1 MRGAPFVAAAIFSS
15 LWLLPGVARATGVM
29 EFPDN
34 GSEQEARGGA
44 WVARASDP
52 LATFYNPAG
61 LAGQPTRLT
70 LQANLSTQNTC
81 FTRLK
86 AGPQPNYPQGD
97 VTQDGTA
104 AGGTYPKVCNNG
116 GLFPDPQIAFTY
128 RLTDRIGLGIAILGP
143 SAVGNVTWPDFVNGS
158 TPSPQRYLL
167 VSSNVV
173 LLTPTVGVGWEPV
186 DNLRLGASFIAG
198 TAPTI
203 DFINVSPALA
213 DANAATQSPGTND
226 VRSEL
231 KAHDYFI
238 PGFTLG
244 AIWTP
249 IDRLDIA
256 AWYKYMAPINATGD
270 VTTQAYFYQ
279 YAQTN
284 PSKIVYGDTALPNCN
299 VTGGPNLCGNGG
311 NAKVNVVLPMEAK
324 LGFRYH
330 QPRTD
335 VPAQLHVRD
344 PMATDVFDAELDLTW
359 ANDSAFDS
367 IQIRFPGDSAG
378 HGILPANPE
387 IPGQLPPN
395 ADVKHAFSDV
405 YGVRVGGDYNVLP
418 DQLAFRAGAFFETAA
433 VDSQY
438 QNIDFIASDRIGFAL
453 GAQYRIKF
461 SETKGNAL
469 DIMAGY
475 GHVFFGTLTNNGPNG
490 LNALSG
496 EQCAGGS
503 APQAG
508 GTCSNGNT
516 QYRSLW
522 PVNLGTITSAINV
535 VNVGASY
542 RF

>member
-1 MRGAPFVAAAIFSS
+1 MRGASFVAAAVVSS

-34 GSEQEARGGA
+34 GSEQEGRGGA

-61 LAGQPTRLT
+61 LAGQPTRVT
-70 LQANLSTQNTC
+70 LQANLSMQNTC

-86 AGPQPNYPQGD
+86 AGNDVTNDGTNAGSTYPQ
-97 VTQDGTA
+97 
-104 AGGTYPKVCNNG
+104 VCNNG
-116 GLFPDPQIAFTY
+116 SLFPDPQLAFTY
-128 RLTDRIGLGIAILGP
+128 RLTDRIGLGIAVLGP
-143 SAVGNVTWPDFVNGS
+143 SAVGNVTWPDFINGN

-173 LLTPTVGVGWEPV
+173 LLTPTVGVGWEAI
-186 DNLRLGASFIAG
+186 DNLRLGAAFIAG
-198 TAPTI
+198 TAPSI

-213 DANAATQSPGTND
+213 EPSAASQTPGTND

-256 AWYKYMAPINATGD
+256 AWYKYMAPIDATGD
-270 VTTQAYFYQ
+270 VITQAYYYQ

-284 PSKIVYGDTALPNCN
+284 PNKIAWGDTAYPACYNPG
-299 VTGGPNLCGNGG
+299 TATPSATPCGNGG
-311 NAKVNVVLPMEAK
+311 NAKVNVTLPMEAK

-330 QPRTD
+330 QPRSD
-335 VPAQLHVRD
+335 VPAQAHVRD

-359 ANDSAFDS
+359 ANNSAFDS
-367 IQIRFPGDSAG
+367 IQIRFPGDSSG
-378 HGILPANPE
+378 KGILPANPA
-387 IPGQLPPN
+387 IPGNLPPN
-395 ADVKHAFSDV
+395 ADVRHHFKDV
-405 YGVRVGGDYNVLP
+405 FGVRLGGDYNVLP
-418 DQLAFRAGAFFETAA
+418 DQLALRAGAFFETAA
-433 VDSQY
+433 ADTTY

-453 GAQYRIKF
+453 GGTYRIKF
-461 SETKGNAL
+461 SESNTRGGNAL

-496 EQCAGGS
+496 EQCAAGS
-503 APQAG
+503 TPQAG
-508 GTCSNGNT
+508 GVCSNGNT

-535 VNVGASY
+535 INVGASY

>member
-1 MRGAPFVAAAIFSS
+1 MRGAPFVAAVVVSS
-15 LWLLPGVARATGVM
+15 LSLLPGIARATGVM

-70 LQANLSTQNTC
+70 LQANLSMQNTC
-81 FTRLK
+81 LTRLK
-86 AGPQPNYPQGD
+86 ASNDATPSTPAPNGDGTQPGKAYPQ
-97 VTQDGTA
+97 
-104 AGGTYPKVCNNG
+104 VCNNG
-116 GLFPDPQIAFTY
+116 SLFPDPQIAFTY
-128 RLTDRIGLGIAILGP
+128 RLTDRIGLGIAVLGP
-143 SAVGNVTWPDFVNGS
+143 SAVGNVTWPDFINGN

-203 DFINVSPALA
+203 DFINAAPAQVSAIGLG
-213 DANAATQSPGTND
+213 PGQND
-226 VRSEL
+226 VRNEL

-249 IDRLDIA
+249 IDRLDVA
-256 AWYKYMAPINATGD
+256 AWYKYMGPINATGD
-270 VTTQAYFYQ
+270 VTTQAFYYQ
-279 YAQTN
+279 YGQTN
-284 PSKIVYGDTALPNCN
+284 PSKVVYGDTALPNCN
-299 VTGGPNLCGNGG
+299 NPMLTSNPCGNGG
-311 NAKVNVVLPMEAK
+311 NAHVKVTLPMEAK

-335 VPAQLHVRD
+335 VPPQPHVRD
-344 PMATDVFDAELDLTW
+344 PMATDVFDAEADFTW
-359 ANDSAFDS
+359 ANDSAFDV
-367 IQIRFPGDSAG
+367 IQIRFPGNPNG
-378 HGILPANPE
+378 TGVLPANPQ
-387 IPGQLPPN
+387 INGQLPPN
-395 ADVKHAFSDV
+395 ADVPHQFKDV
-405 YGVRVGGDYNVLP
+405 FGVRVGGDYNVLP
-418 DQLAFRAGAFFETAA
+418 DQLAIRAGAFYETAA
-433 VDSQY
+433 VNTTY

-469 DIMAGY
+469 DIMAGF

-490 LNALSG
+490 LPALSG
-496 EQCAGGS
+496 EQCGGMQ
-503 APQAG
+503 PG
-508 GTCSNGNT
+508 PNGACPSGAQ
-516 QYRSLW
+516 QYRTPW
-522 PVNLGTITSAINV
+522 PVNLGTITSSINV
-535 VNVGASY
+535 INVGASY